1 MRRVLLTTISLVV
14 GIALVCVGLGLTAVV
29 RAASALSQQTQ
40 RERTLLD
47 LRMDSSRE
55 IRQVLAK
62 PLPQPEPL
70 PPITARLHHA
80 AGFAV
85 ANINPDRRKWMDEA
99 RGAFASPQWPSSGI
113 QLKAYAEFSPHTL
126 Y

>member
-1 MRRVLLTTISLVV
+1 MRRVFLTTISLLV

-29 RAASALSQQTQ
+29 KAASALSQQTQ

-47 LRMDSSRE
+47 FRMESSRE
-55 IRQVLAK
+55 IRQALAK

-85 ANINPDRRKWMDEA
+85 ASINPDRRKLTDEA
-99 RGAFASPQWPSSGI
+99 HSAFASPQWPSSGT
-113 QLKAYAEFSPHTL
+113 QLKAYAEFDPHTL